1 MCSADTQ
8 EVSASDVTLDYGT
21 KEAVHVG
28 MEQLVQTAVGVEPLV
43 VELRTTMMLLEQGA
57 AG

>member
-1 MCSADTQ
+1 VQ
-8 EVSASDVTLDYGT
+8 IHRISASDFTLDYGT
-21 KEAVHVG
+21 EEAVHVG